1 MVRQPHSSDIS
12 QQPIDMSFPDISP
25 EAALPR
31 LANASGTRGIAVP
44 YRDGPSQDVPATEA
58 DHDYTEG
65 ATQKEIEEV
74 LRQHK
79 AEEVAHLGESS
90 MGMGDEG
97 PNDGQSKLAIPEG
110 KIDDGLHLSI
120 LLYRNH
126 ACNL

>member
-1 MVRQPHSSDIS
+1 
-12 QQPIDMSFPDISP
+12 MSFPDISA

-31 LANASGTRGIAVP
+31 WANASGSQPIP
-44 YRDGPSQDVPATEA
+44 YRDGAPQDVPAEA

-65 ATQKEIEEV
+65 ATQREIEEV

-97 PNDGQSKLAIPEG
+97 PNDGQS
-110 KIDDGLHLSI
+110 GLQCEKRERCRLIFSPFV
-120 LLYRNH
+120 
-126 ACNL
+126 